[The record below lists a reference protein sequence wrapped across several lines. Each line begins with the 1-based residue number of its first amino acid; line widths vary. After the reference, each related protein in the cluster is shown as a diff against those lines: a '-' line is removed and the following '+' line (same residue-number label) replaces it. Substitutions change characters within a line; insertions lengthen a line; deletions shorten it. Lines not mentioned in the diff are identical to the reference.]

1 MQSTNAAKGGNA
13 DYTVALNDK
22 SAFFVNGDNSDDWTD
37 LKANGAESEEYG
49 ELGVINNETE
59 GVLVADWVG
68 FGDTVD
74 YNSFT
79 LESAASIAFDFEAGD
94 AAKLDIWTLTGT
106 AGKYSLK
113 SLVNVAG
120 KLDKNTGRYT
130 GSTKAVLLE
139 AGTYYIGVQS
149 TNAAKGGNADY
160 TVVLNDKRQ
169 FFTEGSY
176 DDNEWEEA
184 PEIST
189 EIAMD
194 GWVGFGD
201 AIDYRCVT
209 VNENGGVYS
218 FNLTGVEDNVKMTVY
233 SVDAKGKLKSLKSVS
248 ATAKKPEISTGT
260 LTLGGAGTYVV
271 AVEATGAKKA
281 QNSHYSVEM
290 EELGVFTGMDN
301 NDWNTATALDGAFN
315 GCLGKGTDADTVDYL
330 DLSNWNGGLVLEMEA
345 GSVKASFYDENKK
358 AVKLAAVTFAN
369 NTSKKGV
376 SSLTLKDGDKVNDSI
391 QIAALDES
399 VKYLKIEAAGTGLN
413 SYSIATLA

>member
-1 MQSTNAAKGGNA
+1 MLDA
-13 DYTVALNDK
+13 
-22 SAFFVNGDNSDDWTD
+22 
-37 LKANGAESEEYG
+37 
-49 ELGVINNETE
+49 GVVNNETE
-59 GVLVADWVG
+59 GVIVNDWVG
-68 FGDTVD
+68 FGDAVD
-74 YNSFT
+74 YKAFT

-94 AAKLDIWTLTGT
+94 AAKLDVWSISGT

-113 SLVNVAG
+113 SLGNVAG
-120 KLDKNTGRYT
+120 KLDKNTGKYT
-130 GSTKAVLLE
+130 GSTKALLLE

-149 TNAAKGGNADY
+149 TNAAKGGNANY
-160 TVVLNDKRQ
+160 TVALNDKSE
-169 FFTEGSY
+169 FFTEGSNN
-176 DDNEWEEA
+176 DNEWEEA

-189 EIAMD
+189 EIAMG

-248 ATAKKPEISTGT
+248 ATAKKPNISIDS
-260 LTLGGAGTYVV
+260 LALAGNTNYVL

-301 NDWNTATALDGAFN
+301 NDWDTATILEGDFA
-315 GCLGKGTDADTVDYL
+315 GCLAKGTGMDTVDYL
-330 DLSNWNGGLVLEMEA
+330 DLSNWENGLVLSMEA

-358 AVKLAAVTFAN
+358 AVKLATVTFAN
-369 NTSKKGV
+369 ETSKKGV
-376 SSLTLKDGDKVNDSI
+376 ASLTLKDGDKVNDSI
-391 QIAALDES
+391 QIGALDES
-399 VKYLKIEAAGTGLN
+399 VKYLKIEAVGTGLN